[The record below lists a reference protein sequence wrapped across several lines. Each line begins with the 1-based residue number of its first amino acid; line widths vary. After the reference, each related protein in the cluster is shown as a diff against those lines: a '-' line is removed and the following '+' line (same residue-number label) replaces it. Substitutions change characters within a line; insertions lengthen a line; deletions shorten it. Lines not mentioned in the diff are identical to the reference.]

1 MQPQYSSKNP
11 PHALMLALQYS
22 ADACSRSLQERS
34 ASMFRL
40 KVGVLSDSWE
50 LCVLRRD
57 LRGLEDVVLRGQ
69 IPQQYLF
76 DWTPR
81 FESDVLA
88 AASLAASLMFL
99 LKGSADK
106 GCNVQGRALRLAV
119 LEAQELLLQ

>member
-1 MQPQYSSKNP
+1 
-11 PHALMLALQYS
+11 
-22 ADACSRSLQERS
+22 
-34 ASMFRL
+34 MFRL

-57 LRGLEDVVLRGQ
+57 LRGLQDVVHPVPS
-69 IPQQYLF
+69 IPQQNLL
-76 DWTPR
+76 DLTPR

-88 AASLAASLMFL
+88 SASLAASLMFL